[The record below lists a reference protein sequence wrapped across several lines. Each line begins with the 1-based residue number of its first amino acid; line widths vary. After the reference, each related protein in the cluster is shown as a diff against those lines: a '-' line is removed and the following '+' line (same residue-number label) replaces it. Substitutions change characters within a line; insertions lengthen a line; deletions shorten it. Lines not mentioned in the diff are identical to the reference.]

1 MAAAAA
7 HRANETAERFSVVY
21 SVHGRDEAD
30 ARERTTALCLEQ
42 TVELP
47 AKLVQDDPFL
57 WNEVVGQLEHFQVPA
72 PPPIRRSSAADDER
86 RPGHA
91 DNEAPLRRVG
101 RGRAR
106 WRVAARRRWDLGGGA
121 LHVSYVHARQG
132 GERRRRAID
141 VPTRLVA

>member
-1 MAAAAA
+1 MAAASA

-21 SVHGRDEAD
+21 SVHGKDEAD

-86 RPGHA
+86 RPVHA
-91 DNEAPLRRVG
+91 DNRSPSAACGPWACVVVVGGSGRRGATRVVRTRAAG
-101 RGRAR
+101 RGATSTG
-106 WRVAARRRWDLGGGA
+106 D
-121 LHVSYVHARQG
+121 
-132 GERRRRAID
+132 
-141 VPTRLVA
+141 

>member
-72 PPPIRRSSAADDER
+72 PLPILRSSAADDER

-91 DNEAPLRRVG
+91 DNRSPSAACGPWACPVARGRSSSRGSGRRGATRVVRTRAAG
-101 RGRAR
+101 RGATSTG
-106 WRVAARRRWDLGGGA
+106 D
-121 LHVSYVHARQG
+121 
-132 GERRRRAID
+132 
-141 VPTRLVA
+141 